1 MDKDNV
7 DTTGKPHQVFVDMRQ
22 MKSVRVMNTA
32 LKIAYLRLH
41 LGLNISIK
49 LIEMLIDA
57 FVMFLSLL
65 GPFEVSFFLNQ
76 FLPLCS
82 VNKDWTRLDQITS
95 RHWCSLALGIP
106 GPDFQCQ

>member
-7 DTTGKPHQVFVDMRQ
+7 DTTGKPHQVFVDLRQ

-65 GPFEVSFFLNQ
+65 GPFEVSFFLIN
-76 FLPLCS
+76 FCLCAAS
-82 VNKDWTRLDQITS
+82 TRTGPDWTRSNHVIG
-95 RHWCSLALGIP
+95 AP
-106 GPDFQCQ
+106 